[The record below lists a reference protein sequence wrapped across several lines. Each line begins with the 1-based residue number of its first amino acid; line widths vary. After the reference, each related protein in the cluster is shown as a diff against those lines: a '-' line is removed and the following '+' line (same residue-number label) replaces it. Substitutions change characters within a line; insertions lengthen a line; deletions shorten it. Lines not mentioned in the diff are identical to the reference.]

1 MRSYL
6 LPAGADPA
14 ERRARVAIKAVTL
27 ALNGQTYTLT
37 KDSTSGKYKATITA
51 PTKSSYSQTDHVYA
65 MVIKASDQ
73 AGNVTTIDKSHA
85 TYGAKMKL
93 DVNEKVAPV
102 ITPSKPGAGAYLTSG
117 SVQIQFDVTDNDS
130 GVNSGTISMQIDSQS
145 AITSG
150 LTKTAITGGYRCT
163 YTATLDDGP
172 HSIKINAK
180 DNDDNAA
187 VQKTVAFTV
196 DTVPPQLNVPVP
208 ANGLITNK
216 QSCQIQGTTNDA
228 TSAPC
233 TVIVKLNGADQGAV
247 TVNADGTFFKT
258 VSLAKAS
265 NTIYVKST
273 DKAGKYSEVTIKVEY
288 DPDAP
293 VVHSVSITPNPV
305 DAGAIFVIEVDVTD

>member
-1 MRSYL
+1 M
-6 LPAGADPA
+6 
-14 ERRARVAIKAVTL
+14 AIKTVTYL
-27 ALNGQTYTLT
+27 VNGQTYTLE
-37 KDSTSGKYKATITA
+37 KNASTGKYRKEITA
-51 PTKSSYSQTDHVYA
+51 PAKSSFSQAGNKYA
-65 MVIKASDQ
+65 TVLKATDQ

-85 TYGAKMKL
+85 TFGEKMKL

-102 ITPSKPGAGAYLTSG
+102 ITTTKPGTGAYLTSG

-130 GVNSGTISMQIDSQS
+130 GVNSGTISMQIDSQA

-150 LTKTAITGGYRCT
+150 LTKTAITGGYKCT
-163 YTATLDDGP
+163 YTATLADGA

-180 DNDDNAA
+180 DNDGNAA
-187 VQKTVAFTV
+187 TQKSVTFTV
-196 DTVPPQLNVPVP
+196 DTVPPNLNVPVP

-216 QSCQIQGTTNDA
+216 QSCQIEGTTNDA

-233 TVIVKLNGADQGAV
+233 TVVVKLNGSDQGAV

-258 VSLAKAS
+258 VSLAKGS

-305 DAGAIFVIEVDVTD
+305 DAGATFVIEVDVTD